1 MDACIR
7 MAESFRC
14 STETTT
20 TLLIGYTPIQNE
32 KFKVGGKKKKTKK
45 HGLYSFWRL
54 QGRICVSLPFS
65 GSKDTCV
72 PGLMAAS
79 PSSKD
84 L

>member
-32 KFKVGGKKKKTKK
+32 KFKVGVKKKNKKTRPIFLLEAP
-45 HGLYSFWRL
+45 GENL
-54 QGRICVSLPFS
+54 CVLAFS